1 MTIVNLTSLNFDEI
15 KSSIRTYLRANSNF
29 TDYDFEGSNFSTIID
44 LLAYNTYIS
53 SYNTNMVS
61 NEVFL
66 DSATLRE
73 NVVSRAKEIG
83 YTPRSKTASRA
94 NITFRVNTTNLSTSP
109 ITLTLKKGAVLSS
122 NAFGSESYVFSIPE
136 DITVPVI
143 QENNGSFIATFDNI
157 TVYEGSFIV
166 QNFILGS
173 NSRILLDN
181 EGIDTSLIN
190 VNVRE
195 NTSTTVSEK
204 FIPAQNIFGVNSL
217 SRVFFVQEVQDERYE
232 LFFGDGIFGK
242 KVEQNSIIEVSYI
255 ITNGENANGVSSF
268 NFIGTIFDNN
278 GRIVNSDISLVTVNT
293 PSFGGKPIEEI
304 TSIKKYAPLAY
315 STQQRAVTPMD
326 YEAIIPQIYPEA
338 ESVSAFGGE
347 SLTPPKYGKVYIS
360 IKPINGP
367 FVSNK
372 VKDNIKTQLRKYSV
386 GGIIPEIIDLKYLYI
401 QFDSAVYYNSNFS
414 TTPDDLRTAVRNNI
428 LSYAESSELNR
439 YGARFKYSKFL
450 KLIDD
455 SDKAITSNIT
465 KISIR
470 RDLKV
475 ELNKFATYEIC
486 FGNSFNI
493 NKQLGYNIK
502 TTGFRVAGL
511 NSIVYLSDMPIDDEL
526 GRLFIFRLDST
537 QQPVILR
544 SNVGTINYKKGELLL
559 NPINITNTNK
569 TIGFDN
575 IIQIATTPDSNDVI
589 GLQDLYLQ
597 LAVGQSS
604 VNMLSDTIT
613 SGYDISGG
621 SYISTSS
628 YFNQNLILT

>member
-1 MTIVNLTSLNFDEI
+1 MTIVNLTSLNFNEI
-15 KSSIRTYLRANSNF
+15 KSSIRSYLRANSNF

-83 YTPRSKTASRA
+83 YTPRSRTASRA
-94 NITFRVNTTNLSTSP
+94 NISFTVNTTNLPTNP
-109 ITLTLKKGAVLSS
+109 ITLTLRKGSVLSTNS
-122 NAFGSESYVFSIPE
+122 FGGESYVFSIIE
-136 DITVPVI
+136 DIIVPVI
-143 QENNGSFIATFDNI
+143 NGIATFDNI
-157 TVYEGSFIV
+157 TVYEGSYVV
-166 QNFILGS
+166 QNYLTS
-173 NSRILLDN
+173 NTSRIILDN
-181 EGIDTSLIN
+181 EGIDTSLIS
-190 VNVRE
+190 VLVRE
-195 NTSTTVSEK
+195 NNSTTVSEK
-204 FIPAQNIFGVNSL
+204 FTLAKNLFNVNSL
-217 SRVFFVQEVQDERYE
+217 SKVFFIQEIEDERYE
-232 LFFGDGIFGK
+232 VFFGDGVFGR
-242 KVEQNSIIEVSYI
+242 KVEANSIAEVSYVI
-255 ITNGENANGVSSF
+255 SNGENANGINSF

-278 GRIVNSDISLVTVNT
+278 GRIVNSDISLITTNT
-293 PSFGGKPIEEI
+293 PSFGGKQIEEI
-304 TSIKKYAPLAY
+304 TSIKKYAPLSY

-326 YEAIIPQIYPEA
+326 YETIIPLIYPEA

-347 SLTPPKYGKVYIS
+347 TLTPPKYGKVYIS

-372 VKDNIKTQLRKYSV
+372 VKDNIKTALRKYSV

-401 QFDSAVYYNSNFS
+401 QFDSAVYYDSNFS
-414 TTPDDLRTAVRNNI
+414 TSPDDLKTTVRNNI
-428 LSYAESSELNR
+428 LAYAESSELNK

-493 NKQLGYNIK
+493 NKQTGYNIK
-502 TTGFRVAGL
+502 TTGFNVSGS
-511 NSIVYLSDMPIDDEL
+511 NSIVYLSDIPIDDEL
-526 GRLFIFRLDST
+526 GNLIIFRLDST
-537 QQPVILR
+537 QQPIIVR
-544 SNVGTINYKKGELLL
+544 NNVGKVNYKKGEILI
-559 NPINITNTNK
+559 NPINITSTVK
-569 TIGFDN
+569 KIGFDN
-575 IIQIATTPDSNDVI
+575 IVQISTTPSSNDII

-597 LAVGQSS
+597 LDVNASV

-613 SGYDISGG
+613 SGYDVSGG
-621 SYISTSS
+621 TYVSTSS
-628 YFNQNLILT
+628 YFSQNLVLS